1 MSRDKG
7 DNKAKQSQGE
17 LSRQKVRSA
26 KSVGKCVKTENYSSF
41 TPKICNFMKN
51 VFFEKTRIKNEI
63 KVFSDIII
71 AKSESYFKEQIFL
84 WNKMV
89 KMKSEEFFGFMG
101 KCIK

>member
-1 MSRDKG
+1 
-7 DNKAKQSQGE
+7 
-17 LSRQKVRSA
+17 
-26 KSVGKCVKTENYSSF
+26 
-41 TPKICNFMKN
+41 MKN

-89 KMKSEEFFGFMG
+89 KMKSEEFFWFYG
-101 KCIK
+101 KMHKMNKYSLDKNFYSKRLSENLRNVEWWCL